1 MGHSMSATKILVPLD
16 GSEQAEIALSEA
28 LTLARALNAEVTFL
42 RVVEP
47 PEDVISDAGTMII
60 SIDEQAEVLKDRALK
75 YINGVCH
82 RPEWNNVLT
91 CVAVE
96 IGHPAE
102 TILDYCERH
111 GIDRIVIAALGRS
124 GLRRWTVGSVAE
136 KVLRATDRTAVL
148 VRSKAKSTGV

>member
-1 MGHSMSATKILVPLD
+1 MSATKILVPLD
-16 GSEQAEIALSEA
+16 RSELAETALCEA
-28 LTLARALNAEVTFL
+28 LTLAKALNAEVTFL
-42 RVVEP
+42 KVVEV
-47 PEDVISDAGTMII
+47 PEDVIYSGATMV
-60 SIDEQAEVLKDRALK
+60 SIDEQVELYKDSARQYL
-75 YINGVCH
+75 NGVCH

-91 CVAVE
+91 YVAVE

-148 VRSKAKSTGV
+148 VRSRAKSTSV